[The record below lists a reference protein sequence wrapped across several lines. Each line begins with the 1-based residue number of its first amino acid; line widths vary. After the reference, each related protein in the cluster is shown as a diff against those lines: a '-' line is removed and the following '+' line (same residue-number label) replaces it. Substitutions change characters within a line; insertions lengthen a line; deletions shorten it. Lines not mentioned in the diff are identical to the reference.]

1 MPLMRGEAARQACR
15 GALYL
20 YPCGMTQ
27 MYRLPESFE
36 TDHYCLRR
44 ARIEDAQ
51 AIFDA
56 YATDPEVTRFLGWM
70 PHLSVTDTN
79 EFLQIVTAE
88 WEAGNGF
95 PLVVFDRRKPAELV
109 GMFHPQLNGHRVSY
123 GYVLRR
129 SAWGKG
135 CASEVMRRLVD
146 HALSHSQVFRA
157 EAFCDVENAAS
168 AHVLEKAGMER
179 EGVMRRYF
187 RHPNISD
194 IPRDC
199 FLYSKVR

>member
-1 MPLMRGEAARQACR
+1 MAAVTDEAAIQACR
-15 GALYL
+15 GALHRYR
-20 YPCGMTQ
+20 CGMIQ
-27 MYRLPESFE
+27 MYRLPESLE
-36 TDHYCLRR
+36 TDRYSLRR
-44 ARIEDAQ
+44 AKIEDAQ
-51 AIFDA
+51 AIFAA
-56 YATDPEVTRFLGWM
+56 YAADPEVTRFLGWM
-70 PHLSVTDTN
+70 PHHSVTDTN
-79 EFLQIVTAE
+79 EFLQIVSAE

-95 PLVVFDRRKPAELV
+95 PLVAFDRRQPAELV
-109 GMFHPQLNGHRVSY
+109 GMFHPQLNGHKVSY

-135 CASEVMRRLVD
+135 CASEVMHRLVA

-157 EAFCDVENAAS
+157 EAFCDVENPAS
-168 AHVLEKAGMER
+168 ARVLEKAGMER

-194 IPRDC
+194 VPRDC